1 MEGAPGPAASS
12 TAPRPSWSGVG
23 LVAQW
28 DLMIAPAASFTVV
41 GHRCLAASLAFVVAT
56 SPFRGWT
63 GPSAAFVPVPCSGQL
78 LRASGIDSSWI
89 RCGSITLPQNRAD
102 ARAKLAPVVLPVFV
116 VESPSARSRSPVLFL
131 AGGPG
136 EPAID
141 VAAEIFLNSP
151 VGRLIIL
158 ERPIIAFNQRGIAS
172 IMSGGS
178 PDLGALR
185 YRWRAT
191 RDASVETLV
200 DSARLVAARL
210 NNRGIQLANFRT
222 LETVDDVRD
231 VLGALGYDRATL
243 FATSYGT
250 RVALEVMRVHPE
262 IVEAAI
268 LDGVAPPQ
276 SLESFNPAELD
287 KRRREVAAKIV
298 DDCEHSES
306 CNAEYHQLREDANA
320 LDRSDAPPI
329 RIVAN
334 VPSAGWYEIQL
345 RGRDLLSAVGAYAG
359 TDFARALPQ
368 ALEEFAHGDTVRRSV
383 SPELVLHV
391 VHENAVAQTAGPN
404 YPVIYHATLCGD
416 FPTGVLQAG
425 GRGVCEALGV
435 PFSGPEV
442 IAPVSSDIPT
452 LLLSSEYDA
461 QTPPDLADD
470 AARTLPNSYHILFP
484 GVGHLA
490 FWRPAS
496 GECVAMIANAFL
508 IDPQRR
514 PADPC
519 STALQPSFLPR
530 SADLIPTRN

>member
-1 MEGAPGPAASS
+1 
-12 TAPRPSWSGVG
+12 
-23 LVAQW
+23 
-28 DLMIAPAASFTVV
+28 MIAPAASLTVAGRGYLV
-41 GHRCLAASLAFVVAT
+41 ASLAFFTAT
-56 SPFRGWT
+56 AFRAQQAQT
-63 GPSAAFVPVPCSGQL
+63 PIFLPAPCSVQL
-78 LRASGIDSSWI
+78 LRVSGIDSSWI
-89 RCGSITLPQNRAD
+89 RCGTITLPQNRAD
-102 ARAKLAPVVLPVFV
+102 PKAKLTPVVLPVFV
-116 VESPSARSRSPVLFL
+116 VESPSARSKSPILFL

-141 VAAEIFLNSP
+141 VVAEIFLNSP
-151 VGRLIIL
+151 VGRLVML

-172 IMSGGS
+172 VLSGGA
-178 PDLGALR
+178 PDLGTLK

-191 RDASVETLV
+191 RDESVATLV
-200 DSARLVAARL
+200 DSARRAADRFRD
-210 NNRGIQLANFRT
+210 RGIRLANFTT

-231 VLGALGYDRATL
+231 VLGALGYERATL

-250 RVALEVMRVHPE
+250 RVALEVMRVHPDL
-262 IVEAAI
+262 VEAAI

-276 SLESFNPAELD
+276 RLDSFDPVALD
-287 KRRREVAAKIV
+287 KRRRAVAAKVV
-298 DDCEHSES
+298 DDCEHSAV
-306 CNAEYHQLREDANA
+306 CNAEYRELREDANT
-320 LDRSDAPPI
+320 LDRTDAPPI

-334 VPSAGWYEIQL
+334 MPSAGWYELQL

-368 ALEEFAHGDTVRRSV
+368 VLEEFAHGDTVRRSV

-404 YPVIYHATLCGD
+404 YPIIYHVTLCGD

-435 PFSGPEV
+435 PFSGTDV
-442 IAPVSSDIPT
+442 IAPVSSAIPT

-461 QTPPDLADD
+461 QTPPDLAEE
-470 AARTLPNSYHILFP
+470 AARTLPNSYRVLFP
-484 GVGHLA
+484 GIGHLA
-490 FWRPAS
+490 FWRRAS

-508 IDPQRR
+508 IDPTRQ

-519 STALQPSFLPR
+519 STTTQPSFLPR
-530 SADLIPTRN
+530 SADLIPDRD